1 MTAEDPKDVQPPQPV
16 APETAPDA
24 ATARNKLVGRLI
36 IVAFGLL
43 LLIYFVPLAWTFIRP
58 H

>member
-1 MTAEDPKDVQPPQPV
+1 MSAEDPKDP
-16 APETAPDA
+16 AAPDA

-58 H
+58 R